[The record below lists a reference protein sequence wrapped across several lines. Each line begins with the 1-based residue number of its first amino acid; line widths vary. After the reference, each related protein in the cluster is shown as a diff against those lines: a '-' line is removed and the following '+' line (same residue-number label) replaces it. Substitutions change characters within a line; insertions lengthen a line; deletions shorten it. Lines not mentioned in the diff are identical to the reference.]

1 MSDNLREIARD
12 ALVLVTGVVL
22 VASTIWL
29 PVGGDTGVSGA
40 ILILGMISA
49 GTALWAMSSASRS
62 SHWAHVALGL
72 MLALSPVLLAFP
84 AGLMTADMF
93 ALVGG
98 VIIAAVGVLGVL
110 SSQRRVAGEST
121 LVASSVSGSSVS
133 GSSARVRMPAQ
144 Q

>member
-1 MSDNLREIARD
+1 MSDNLREVSRD
-12 ALVLVTGVVL
+12 AIVLVTGVVL

-40 ILILGMISA
+40 ILVLGLISA

-62 SHWAHVALGL
+62 SHWAHVVLGL
-72 MLALSPVLLAFP
+72 MLALSPVVLAFP

-98 VIIAAVGVLGVL
+98 VIIAAVGVLGVV
-110 SSQRRVAGEST
+110 SGTRSGASAST
-121 LVASSVSGSSVS
+121 LVATSAPAP
-133 GSSARVRMPAQ
+133 ARVRAQ
-144 Q
+144 R